1 MEQECSTTQQ
11 QQCSSV
17 PQQQCSTNYVTEC
30 SGGSSGGGGFNPEF
44 FRQISLLLFS
54 RQAAVEDQEDGA
66 HQVLEGQAA
75 ALVDTEEEED
85 PITGVRG
92 ASEP

>member
-1 MEQECSTTQQ
+1 MSQ
-11 QQCSSV
+11 SV
-17 PQQQCSTNYVTEC
+17 AEAAAEEEVLTLDLSEK
-30 SGGSSGGGGFNPEF
+30 FHLFLF
-44 FRQISLLLFS
+44 FH
-54 RQAAVEDQEDGA
+54 QAAVEDQEDGA